1 MSKINDLNDLFVHT
15 LKDIY
20 FAEKHILKAMP
31 GMIDNATSPDLKK
44 AIESHRTQTETH
56 VDRLEKVFELI
67 GEDAKAVKCPAIEGI
82 VTEAKELMDETSDGA
97 TRDAAIIAAA
107 QAVEHY
113 EITRYGTLATW
124 AEQLGN
130 TDARDLLRETL
141 GEEEETDEKLTR
153 LAEDKLNQKA
163 V

>member
-1 MSKINDLNDLFVHT
+1 MSKIKDLNDLFVHT

-20 FAEKHILKAMP
+20 YAEKQILKAMP
-31 GMIDNATSPDLKK
+31 DMIENASSSDLKS
-44 AIESHRTQTETH
+44 AITAHQSQTEAQ
-56 VDRLEKVFELI
+56 VDRLEKVFSQI

-82 VTEAKELMDETSDGA
+82 LKETKELMDETSDDA
-97 TRDAAIIAAA
+97 TRDAAIISAA

-124 AEQLGN
+124 AEQLGY
-130 TDARDLLRETL
+130 TDAIGLLRETL
-141 GEEEETDEKLTR
+141 SEEEETDEKLTR
-153 LAEDKLNQKA
+153 LAEDQLNAQA

>member
-1 MSKINDLNDLFVHT
+1 MSKITDLNDLFVHT

-20 FAEKHILKAMP
+20 YAEKHILKAMP
-31 GMIDNATSPDLKK
+31 EMIENATNPALKS
-44 AIESHRTQTETH
+44 AIEAHRTETETQ
-56 VDRLEKVFELI
+56 VDRLEQVFQQI
-67 GEDAKAVKCPAIEGI
+67 GEEAKAVKCPAIEGI
-82 VTEAKELMDETSDGA
+82 VKETKELMDETEDDA

-124 AEQLGN
+124 AEQLGY
-130 TDARDLLRETL
+130 TEALPLLRDTL
-141 GEEEETDEKLTR
+141 GEEEETDDKLTR
-153 LAEDKLNQKA
+153 LAEDRLNAEA